1 MSIPIFGSQHT
12 LPHPF
17 LLRMSKPSLSSLHT
31 QITELQQRRADNSAL
46 IVALTARLDALTA
59 PAPVAEKKKR
69 AKNPD
74 TPKKTRAPSS
84 WIVFLGKK
92 REEAKTA
99 HPDAKMTEL
108 TTIISKMWAV
118 LTPEQKAEYKP
129 AAPAAPAAAPA
140 AARAAKPTFQ
150 EVHDVALTMSSTVAG
165 KFLRFCV
172 QNHTLDAK
180 TAEASWKSLS
190 PEEKAKFNDPGD
202 DTDDY
207 DSSDDEE

>member
-1 MSIPIFGSQHT
+1 MPIFGSQHA
-12 LPHPF
+12 LPHPS

-31 QITELQQRRADNSAL
+31 QITELQQRRADDSAL
-46 IVALTARLDALTA
+46 IVALKARLDALAA

-74 TPKKTRAPSS
+74 APKKTRAPSS

-108 TTIISKMWAV
+108 TTIISKMWAA

-129 AAPAAPAAAPA
+129 AAPAAAPV
-140 AARAAKPTFQ
+140 AKPTFQ
-150 EVHDVALTMSSTVAG
+150 EVNAVAATMSSTVAG

-172 QNHTLDAK
+172 QNPTLDAK
-180 TAEASWKSLS
+180 TAEARWKSLS

-202 DTDDY
+202 DTDD
-207 DSSDDEE
+207 DDDASDDEE